1 MYTIFA
7 ILILIASILLIG
19 VILIQKSKGGGLAA
33 NVNNYN
39 QFMGVR
45 KTTDF
50 VEKATWFLAGFICL
64 LSILS
69 AFMNPPSIVESA
81 PQIKKL
87 PTAETQAPEFGTQV
101 EDAAAPAAEAPAA
114 SAPAEGK
121 VTVPA
126 KGSAPAVT
134 TTEKDGKTTSTAVTT
149 VPGVQDKAP
158 EKK

>member
-1 MYTIFA
+1 MYIALA
-7 ILILIASILLIG
+7 ILISIASLLLIG

-50 VEKATWFLAGFICL
+50 VEKATWALAGFICA
-64 LSILS
+64 LSIIS
-69 AFMNPPSIVESA
+69 AFVSAPQILTSA

-87 PTAETQAPEFGTQV
+87 PASETQAPNFGTQT
-101 EDAAAPAAEAPAA
+101 EEAAPAAAAPAGKAEAT
-114 SAPAEGK
+114 ST

-126 KGSAPAVT
+126 KKDAAPAKEEGT
-134 TTEKDGKTTSTAVTT
+134 K
-149 VPGVQDKAP
+149 
-158 EKK
+158 

>member
-1 MYTIFA
+1 MYTILA

-50 VEKATWFLAGFICL
+50 VEKATWCLAAFICAA
-64 LSILS
+64 SIAS
-69 AFMNPPSIVESA
+69 AFVTAPSIIEHA

-87 PTAETQAPEFGTQV
+87 PTSETQAPNFGTQA
-101 EDAAAPAAEAPAA
+101 EEAPAAQAAAPAKGEAAAPAK
-114 SAPAEGK
+114 PEGK
-121 VTVPA
+121 
-126 KGSAPAVT
+126 
-134 TTEKDGKTTSTAVTT
+134 
-149 VPGVQDKAP
+149 
-158 EKK
+158 

>member
-7 ILILIASILLIG
+7 ILIVIASILLIG

-50 VEKATWFLAGFICL
+50 VEKATWGLSIFICV

-69 AFMNPPSIVESA
+69 AFVSAPSIVEGA

-87 PTAETQAPEFGTQV
+87 PTSETQAPNFGTQA
-101 EDAAAPAAEAPAA
+101 EEAPAAAAPAAAAPAKDAPAA
-114 SAPAEGK
+114 AKTTATQ
-121 VTVPA
+121 VAVPA
-126 KGSAPAVT
+126 KEEG
-134 TTEKDGKTTSTAVTT
+134 
-149 VPGVQDKAP
+149 

>member
-1 MYTIFA
+1 MYTILA
-7 ILILIASILLIG
+7 ILITIASILLIG

-50 VEKATWFLAGFICL
+50 VEKATWCLAAFICAA
-64 LSILS
+64 SIAS
-69 AFMNPPSIVESA
+69 AFVTAPSIIEHA

-87 PTAETQAPEFGTQV
+87 PTSETQAPNFGTQA
-101 EDAAAPAAEAPAA
+101 EEAPAAAAAPATD
-114 SAPAEGK
+114 GK

-126 KGSAPAVT
+126 KESAPAKP
-134 TTEKDGKTTSTAVTT
+134 EGK
-149 VPGVQDKAP
+149 
-158 EKK
+158 

>member
-7 ILILIASILLIG
+7 ILIMIASILLIG

-50 VEKATWFLAGFICL
+50 IEKATWGLAAFICA
-64 LSILS
+64 LSIAC
-69 AFMNPPSIVESA
+69 AFVTSPSIVEGA

-87 PTAETQAPEFGTQV
+87 PTSETQAPNFGTQA
-101 EDAAAPAAEAPAA
+101 EEAPAAAAPAAQEQA
-114 SAPAEGK
+114 
-121 VTVPA
+121 TIPA
-126 KGSAPAVT
+126 KEEA
-134 TTEKDGKTTSTAVTT
+134 GK
-149 VPGVQDKAP
+149 
-158 EKK
+158 

>member
-1 MYTIFA
+1 MYIALA
-7 ILILIASILLIG
+7 ILIAIASLLLIG

-50 VEKATWFLAGFICL
+50 VEKATWTLAAFICA
-64 LSILS
+64 LSIITAFVS
-69 AFMNPPSIVESA
+69 APQIIKGA

-87 PTAETQAPEFGTQV
+87 PTSETQAPNFGTQT
-101 EDAAAPAAEAPAA
+101 EEAAAPAAAPAGKA
-114 SAPAEGK
+114 EATSA

-126 KGSAPAVT
+126 KKDAAPAK
-134 TTEKDGKTTSTAVTT
+134 EEGAK
-149 VPGVQDKAP
+149 
-158 EKK
+158 

>member
-1 MYTIFA
+1 MYIFTIFA
-7 ILILIASILLIG
+7 ILIVIASILLVG

-50 VEKATWFLAGFICL
+50 VEKATWGLAAFICA
-64 LSILS
+64 LSIAS
-69 AFMNPPSIVESA
+69 AFVTAPSIVEGA

-87 PTAETQAPEFGTQV
+87 PTSETQAPNFGTQT
-101 EDAAAPAAEAPAA
+101 EQTAPAAKATKTATTT
-114 SAPAEGK
+114 

-126 KGSAPAVT
+126 KEDAAKEAPAK
-134 TTEKDGKTTSTAVTT
+134 EEGK
-149 VPGVQDKAP
+149 
-158 EKK
+158 

>member
-7 ILILIASILLIG
+7 ILIVIASILLVG

-50 VEKATWFLAGFICL
+50 VEKATWGLALFICV
-64 LSILS
+64 LSIAS
-69 AFMNPPSIVESA
+69 AFVTAPSIVEGA

-87 PTAETQAPEFGTQV
+87 PTSETQAPNFGTQT
-101 EDAAAPAAEAPAA
+101 EQAQPAAAKTTTKTATT
-114 SAPAEGK
+114 K

-126 KGSAPAVT
+126 KGEETKEAPAK
-134 TTEKDGKTTSTAVTT
+134 EGK
-149 VPGVQDKAP
+149 
-158 EKK
+158 

>member
-7 ILILIASILLIG
+7 ILIVIASILLVG

-50 VEKATWFLAGFICL
+50 VEKATWGLSIFICV
-64 LSILS
+64 LSIAS
-69 AFMNPPSIVESA
+69 AFVTAPSIVEGA

-87 PTAETQAPEFGTQV
+87 PTSETQAPNFGTQA
-101 EDAAAPAAEAPAA
+101 EQAPAPAATE
-114 SAPAEGK
+114 SK
-121 VTVPA
+121 TVTVPA
-126 KGSAPAVT
+126 KENAPAK
-134 TTEKDGKTTSTAVTT
+134 EAPAKEAGK
-149 VPGVQDKAP
+149 
-158 EKK
+158 

>member
-7 ILILIASILLIG
+7 ILIVIASILLVG

-50 VEKATWFLAGFICL
+50 VEKATWGLSIFICA
-64 LSILS
+64 LSIAS
-69 AFMNPPSIVESA
+69 AYVTAPSIVEGA

-87 PTAETQAPEFGTQV
+87 PTSETQAPNFGTQ
-101 EDAAAPAAEAPAA
+101 AEQAPAA
-114 SAPAEGK
+114 SQGK
-121 VTVPA
+121 AVTVPA
-126 KGSAPAVT
+126 KVEVPAKEEAPAAPAK
-134 TTEKDGKTTSTAVTT
+134 EAGK
-149 VPGVQDKAP
+149 
-158 EKK
+158 

>member
-7 ILILIASILLIG
+7 ILIVIASILLIG

-50 VEKATWFLAGFICL
+50 VEKATWGLAAFICA
-64 LSILS
+64 LSIAS
-69 AFMNPPSIVESA
+69 AFVSAPSIVKSA
-81 PQIKKL
+81 PQITTL
-87 PTAETQAPEFGTQV
+87 PASETQAPNFGTQA
-101 EDAAAPAAEAPAA
+101 EEAPAPAAAPAPKTTTKKSTFSVGGKKDAAPAK
-114 SAPAEGK
+114 E
-121 VTVPA
+121 
-126 KGSAPAVT
+126 
-134 TTEKDGKTTSTAVTT
+134 
-149 VPGVQDKAP
+149 

>member
-1 MYTIFA
+1 MYTILA
-7 ILILIASILLIG
+7 ILITIASILLIG

-50 VEKATWFLAGFICL
+50 VEKATWGLSIFICV
-64 LSILS
+64 LSIWS
-69 AFMNPPSIVESA
+69 AFVSAPSIVEGA

-87 PTAETQAPEFGTQV
+87 PTSETQAPNFGTQA
-101 EDAAAPAAEAPAA
+101 EQAPAAASTEATT
-114 SAPAEGK
+114 

-126 KGSAPAVT
+126 KEEAPAK
-134 TTEKDGKTTSTAVTT
+134 EGGK
-149 VPGVQDKAP
+149 
-158 EKK
+158 

>member
-7 ILILIASILLIG
+7 ILIVIASILLVG

-50 VEKATWFLAGFICL
+50 VEKATWGLSIFICA
-64 LSILS
+64 LSIAS
-69 AFMNPPSIVESA
+69 AFVTAPSIVEGA

-87 PTAETQAPEFGTQV
+87 PTSETQAPNFGTQA
-101 EDAAAPAAEAPAA
+101 EQAPAANQSKA
-114 SAPAEGK
+114 

-126 KGSAPAVT
+126 KVEVPAKEEAPAAPAK
-134 TTEKDGKTTSTAVTT
+134 EAGK
-149 VPGVQDKAP
+149 
-158 EKK
+158 

>member
-1 MYTIFA
+1 MYTILA
-7 ILILIASILLIG
+7 ILIVIASILLIG

-50 VEKATWFLAGFICL
+50 IEKATWILAGFICVA
-64 LSILS
+64 SIAS
-69 AFMNPPSIVESA
+69 AFVTAPSIIEGA

-87 PTAETQAPEFGTQV
+87 PTSETQAPNFGTQA
-101 EDAAAPAAEAPAA
+101 EEAPAA
-114 SAPAEGK
+114 AAAAPESKGS

-126 KGSAPAVT
+126 KESAPAPAQ
-134 TTEKDGKTTSTAVTT
+134 E
-149 VPGVQDKAP
+149 

>member
-1 MYTIFA
+1 MYIIFA
-7 ILILIASILLIG
+7 ILIVIASILLVG

-50 VEKATWFLAGFICL
+50 VEKATWGLAIFICA
-64 LSILS
+64 LSIAS
-69 AFMNPPSIVESA
+69 AFVTAPSIVEGA

-87 PTAETQAPEFGTQV
+87 PTSETQAPNFGTQT
-101 EDAAAPAAEAPAA
+101 EAAAPAATPAGKAEAT
-114 SAPAEGK
+114 ST

-126 KGSAPAVT
+126 KKDAAPAK
-134 TTEKDGKTTSTAVTT
+134 EEGAK
-149 VPGVQDKAP
+149 
-158 EKK
+158 

>member
-7 ILILIASILLIG
+7 ILIVIASILLVG

-50 VEKATWFLAGFICL
+50 VEKATWGLSIFICV

-69 AFMNPPSIVESA
+69 AFVSDRTIIEGA

-87 PTAETQAPEFGTQV
+87 PTSETQAPNFGTQA
-101 EDAAAPAAEAPAA
+101 EQAPAAAAPAQEAAAPAQEAPA
-114 SAPAEGK
+114 
-121 VTVPA
+121 
-126 KGSAPAVT
+126 KGN
-134 TTEKDGKTTSTAVTT
+134 
-149 VPGVQDKAP
+149 
-158 EKK
+158 

>member
-7 ILILIASILLIG
+7 ILIVIASILLVG

-50 VEKATWFLAGFICL
+50 VEKATWGLSIFICA
-64 LSILS
+64 LSIAS
-69 AFMNPPSIVESA
+69 AFVTAPSIVEGA

-87 PTAETQAPEFGTQV
+87 PTSETQAPNFGTQ
-101 EDAAAPAAEAPAA
+101 AEQAPAA
-114 SAPAEGK
+114 SQGK
-121 VTVPA
+121 AVTVPA
-126 KGSAPAVT
+126 KVEVPAKEDAPAAPAK
-134 TTEKDGKTTSTAVTT
+134 EAGK
-149 VPGVQDKAP
+149 
-158 EKK
+158 

>member
-1 MYTIFA
+1 MYTILA
-7 ILILIASILLIG
+7 ILIVIASLLLIG

-50 VEKATWFLAGFICL
+50 VEKATWGLSLFICV
-64 LSILS
+64 LSIAS
-69 AFMNPPSIVESA
+69 AFVTAPSIVEGA

-87 PTAETQAPEFGTQV
+87 PTSETQAPNFGTQT
-101 EDAAAPAAEAPAA
+101 EAAAPAATPAGKAEAT
-114 SAPAEGK
+114 ST

-126 KGSAPAVT
+126 KKDAAPAK
-134 TTEKDGKTTSTAVTT
+134 EEGAK
-149 VPGVQDKAP
+149 
-158 EKK
+158 

>member
-1 MYTIFA
+1 MYTILA

-50 VEKATWFLAGFICL
+50 VEKATWCLAAFICSA
-64 LSILS
+64 SIAS
-69 AFMNPPSIVESA
+69 ALVTAPSIIEHA

-87 PTAETQAPEFGTQV
+87 PTSETQAPNFGTQT
-101 EDAAAPAAEAPAA
+101 EEAPAAAAAAAPATD
-114 SAPAEGK
+114 GK

-126 KGSAPAVT
+126 KESAPAKP
-134 TTEKDGKTTSTAVTT
+134 EGK
-149 VPGVQDKAP
+149 
-158 EKK
+158 

>member
-7 ILILIASILLIG
+7 ILIVIASILLVG

-50 VEKATWFLAGFICL
+50 VEKATWGLAGFICL
-64 LSILS
+64 LSIAS
-69 AFMNPPSIVESA
+69 AFVTAPSIVQGA

-87 PTAETQAPEFGTQV
+87 PTSETQAPNFGTQA
-101 EDAAAPAAEAPAA
+101 EEAPAAQAAAPAAKATKTATTTVTVPVKEDAAKEAPAKE
-114 SAPAEGK
+114 EGK
-121 VTVPA
+121 
-126 KGSAPAVT
+126 
-134 TTEKDGKTTSTAVTT
+134 
-149 VPGVQDKAP
+149 
-158 EKK
+158 